1 VLSNSTMA
9 VSFHAVAFDDG
20 GAVAFDD
27 GGVLRA
33 PDRRANGFAG
43 RPLEGAL
50 EAGERSCA

>member
-20 GAVAFDD
+20 GVF
-27 GGVLRA
+27 RA

>member
-27 GGVLRA
+27 GGVFRA